1 MKILDNIYLVG
12 SGNTGLGISND
23 YDCHVY
29 LLDGG
34 SEMALIDAGGGR
46 ETNRILENANNHG
59 LDIRKITKV
68 FLSHSHSDHAA
79 GARNMRD
86 LLGATILAPSGEAKF
101 IQTAD
106 EKALGLDLARGEGR
120 FYPPDYV
127 FPACPVD
134 VELKHKDEFRIGD
147 CRLRAISVPGHT
159 IDTMCFYTEVQD
171 RYYGKKKVLFSSDV
185 VFFRGLI
192 SLLNCYGSSLAAYR
206 EGIKNLE
213 GLEVHGLFPGHFTF
227 CINGGQAQIDIAR
240 EAFKQMSVPQSA
252 F

>member
-1 MKILDNIYLVG
+1 MKILDNVYLVG

-46 ETNRILENANNHG
+46 ETNRILENAENDG
-59 LDIRKITKV
+59 LDTRKITRV
-68 FLSHSHSDHAA
+68 FLSHLHSDHAA
-79 GARNMRD
+79 GASKMRE
-86 LLGATILAPSGEAKF
+86 LLGATILAPAGEAKF
-101 IQTAD
+101 IENAD

-134 VELKHKDEFRIGD
+134 IEIKHGDEYRIGD
-147 CRLRAISVPGHT
+147 GTLKAISVPGHS
-159 IDTMCFYTEVQD
+159 IDTMCFYSEVED
-171 RYYGKKKVLFSSDV
+171 RYYGKKRVLFSSDA

-206 EGIKNLE
+206 EGIKHLE
-213 GLEVHGLFPGHFTF
+213 GLEVDALFPGHFSF
-227 CINGGQAQIDIAR
+227 CINSGQAQIDIALA
-240 EAFKQMSVPQSA
+240 AFKQMSVPPSA